1 MFLFLNPKFH
11 ILRNN
16 NFSLLTSTRN
26 NIKKISI
33 PPKHTSPFSLLISE
47 RFNER
52 KATRKSE
59 FRHSKDDV
67 DAGIRALPSGV
78 SAPPDPDQEEEE
90 EDRNSLPLPSPPS
103 PNRETK
109 RKETRALLE
118 LEAGS
123 ERINERNEK
132 LVCCSGAKG
141 TSAAVA
147 AVAARPAGPVRPDE
161 RGRRGVREPQRP
173 LVPLLVHKPAAQGGT
188 LPDLALRPV
197 HAAQQHHGDRQ
208 HMRAGRPVALLGG
221 RVGEEH
227 PVLPRP
233 PGHRP
238 GSPSEASVERAV
250 RAQREPVLDAAPRGA
265 PPRRRRPPRLPHG
278 GGPRRRL
285 HGPHQDLSGA
295 SGEAQGPP
303 RRLRRVQLPQGHRPL
318 HHRSD
323 LFPLLFSLSFSSS
336 RNSNQ
341 FRRVSGTGIAIW
353 GGIMGR
359 RRRKRPDRGFRKWRR
374 FDRGDKSAWILAFD
388 RDGERD
394 SVIDGGEGCHAT
406 RRDTRDGFDRRR
418 AQCPLLETPVDR
430 SPSDFIAQIRRFFPL
445 DARCTFPLLPRREK
459 LRGKEYRVSIEERE
473 SSSRFL
479 DASDR

>member
-1 MFLFLNPKFH
+1 MFLFSNPKFH
-11 ILRNN
+11 ILSNN

-26 NIKKISI
+26 NIKKNI
-33 PPKHTSPFSLLISE
+33 HSPQTYLSLLPSYIRTIQRKKSNKKIRISPLE
-47 RFNER
+47 GRR
-52 KATRKSE
+52 R
-59 FRHSKDDV
+59 R
-67 DAGIRALPSGV
+67 
-78 SAPPDPDQEEEE
+78 
-90 EDRNSLPLPSPPS
+90 RNSSVAQRGVGPARPRPRRRRRRPKQPPSPPPLPPS

-430 SPSDFIAQIRRFFPL
+430 SPSDFIAQTRRFFPL
-445 DARCTFPLLPRREK
+445 DARCTFPRPRREK

-473 SSSRFL
+473 SSDSVFR
-479 DASDR
+479 RV